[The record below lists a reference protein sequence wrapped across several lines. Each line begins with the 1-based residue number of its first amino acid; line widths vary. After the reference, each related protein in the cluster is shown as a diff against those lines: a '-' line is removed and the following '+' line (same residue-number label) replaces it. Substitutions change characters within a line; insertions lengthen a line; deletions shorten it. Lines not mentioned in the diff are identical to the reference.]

1 MKRSTHE
8 IAQESLPT
16 ESALVTTDATGSTDS
31 YTQMMLLVTLGIIAL
46 YAVYRIL
53 RDLYEICFPRRKY
66 NLSDINMAMRDK
78 VPVRVNI
85 YGDAPELAF
94 PSFAPSL
101 ERMYTASEVPPT
113 LIGQASMTALDIPLP
128 EKRNKRVKRAR
139 HAPRRSTSIKQANS
153 SYWNVAREV
162 VGKREVSER
171 SIEPVVNVSVRRRS
185 MMVKTALDRQ
195 KKSKQAQSGSWWKV
209 ARAAF
214 LRKQKAKQSPLTSPR
229 TAPSKTKSAKLS
241 HKVAQPSWWAVAK
254 DELVGY
260 RQ

>member
-1 MKRSTHE
+1 MKRT
-8 IAQESLPT
+8 AQESLPT
-16 ESALVTTDATGSTDS
+16 ESALVPTDATGSTDS
-31 YTQMMLLVTLGIIAL
+31 YTQMMLLVALGIIAL

-53 RDLYEICFPRRKY
+53 RDLYKICFPKRKY
-66 NLSDINMAMRDK
+66 DLSDIDMAMRDK

-153 SYWNVAREV
+153 SFWNVAREV

-171 SIEPVVNVSVRRRS
+171 SIEPVVNVPVRRRS
-185 MMVKTALDRQ
+185 CRSRMVKIALDRQ
-195 KKSKQAQSGSWWKV
+195 KKSKQAQSGSWWIV

-214 LRKQKAKQSPLTSPR
+214 LRKQKTKQSPLTSPR
-229 TAPSKTKSAKLS
+229 TVTSKTKSAKLS

-254 DELVGY
+254 DELM
-260 RQ
+260 